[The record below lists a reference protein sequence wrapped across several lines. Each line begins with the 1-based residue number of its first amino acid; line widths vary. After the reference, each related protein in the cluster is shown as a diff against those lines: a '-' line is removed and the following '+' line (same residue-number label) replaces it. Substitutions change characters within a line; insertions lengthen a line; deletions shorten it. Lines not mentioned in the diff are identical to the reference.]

1 MTRRAAKGKPSKYR
15 SKRTTV
21 DGITFAS
28 KAEAR
33 RYGEL
38 KLLERAGK
46 IQGLE
51 LQPRFDLVVMGRKVA
66 RYVADF
72 AYTERATGKPVLED
86 VKGMKTP
93 VYRLKAKLM
102 QALYGITISEVTV
115 RG

>member
-1 MTRRAAKGKPSKYR
+1 MTRRAAKGTPSKYR
-15 SKRTTV
+15 AVRTAV

-46 IQGLE
+46 IHGLE
-51 LQPRFDLVVMGRKVA
+51 VQPPFDLVVMGRKVG
-66 RYVADF
+66 RYVGDF
-72 AYTERATGKPVLED
+72 AYYDRATKRHVLED
-86 VKGMKTP
+86 VKGMRTP

-102 QALYGITISEVTV
+102 QALYGITISEVKA
-115 RG
+115 